1 MTPNPLYQALVERL
15 EALLPPRVV
24 SLLLREGL
32 AAEGSD
38 PEHIELANAEAI
50 LKGAVFRQ
58 LQTSRPADQARAQLG
73 EVLEALGPVAA
84 GGGRGHGER
93 GHGTGGTA
101 VMPRVGPPQTDADGG
116 APSRRAEVITP
127 ALGQRLDELQR
138 ALRPLNLYFSWPEVQ
153 KLRAQLHLVDQEAD
167 RGEDPTSLIEEA
179 EQQLVL
185 AHQKLEDQLVLQARE
200 LVDLEEA
207 LERVTPLGGS
217 RLRRLESLV
226 TTVRENQAKRMVAEA
241 EVQRAQKLARD
252 LRKLV
257 ESTVL
262 DEGEAPPDLG
272 RGDGRPRSPA
282 ELPPTAIDPA
292 EALLRVDFDDMEE
305 GDFHVD
311 PSQLSPEASQ
321 RLLALD
327 VDGERQELEALSAR
341 HAELLRQA
349 PDLAD
354 EVAAVEASHRQG
366 RPAGDTLPALAG
378 ALAEAETARR
388 EALRREFEA
397 LKAEVEGFPA
407 EVDVTGVRRALS
419 VALDVLNET
428 LPPQDDIL
436 AIRELHAEAAER
448 ASAAAKSAALQASRQ
463 AEQQLQR
470 RELVERL
477 ESAWERASDLPRL
490 DKARSTLRRALD
502 ALASTPTDAVDA
514 QSMEAARDAEAA
526 WERAL
531 AEASDDRSER
541 RRARARELASR
552 LLQVPDLPALRARAA
567 SLREEALALQ
577 DQSELSDAHLRTMA
591 SMIDQFMADAKA
603 TVASRLDQL
612 AREAGDPVAPSL
624 LRALQAAARTLD
636 EGGLPDL
643 AEVEAELA
651 SAKEDRLSEL
661 RQRYQRARQEARR
674 LEAAEIGTS
683 ALLSEAVDRARDALD
698 GPQGEAMVAELER
711 GLQDVEAQVAE
722 RLRGFEPRL
731 EAALLTFKT
740 VSKLNN
746 DDVAAVR
753 RVLNH
758 LDSQRSSVE
767 RVSIGLQSR
776 LFASLAEAEE
786 RLQGLSTAFEATRA
800 IADQLVSSNQLD
812 DLLSGLDALFG
823 SDDDREG

>member
-38 PEHIELANAEAI
+38 PEQIELSNVETI

-58 LQTSRPADQARAQLG
+58 LQTSRPADLARSQLN
-73 EVLEALGPVAA
+73 EVLEALVPVAA
-84 GGGRGHGER
+84 SGPRGGGER
-93 GHGTGGTA
+93 GHGAGGTA
-101 VMPRVGPPQTDADGG
+101 VMPRVGPPQTGTEG
-116 APSRRAEVITP
+116 EAPSRRAEVLTP
-127 ALGQRLDELQR
+127 ALTQRLDELQR

-153 KLRAQLHLVDQEAD
+153 KLRAQLHLVEQEAD
-167 RGEDPTSLIEEA
+167 RGEDPTSLIEET

-207 LERVTPLGGS
+207 LERVAPLGGS
-217 RLRRLESLV
+217 RIRRLESLV
-226 TTVRENQAKRMVAEA
+226 TTVRENQAQRMVAEA

-262 DEGEAPPDLG
+262 DDGEAPPDLG
-272 RGDGRPRSPA
+272 RGDGRRRSPA
-282 ELPPTAIDPA
+282 EAQPVADPA
-292 EALLRVDFDDMEE
+292 EALLHVDFDEMEE

-311 PSQLSPEASQ
+311 PNQLSPEASQ
-321 RLLALD
+321 RLMALD

-349 PDLAD
+349 PELAD
-354 EVAAVEASHRQG
+354 EVAVIEASHRQG
-366 RPAGDTLPALAG
+366 RPTGDALPVLAG

-397 LKAEVEGFPA
+397 LRAEVEGFPA
-407 EVDVTGVRRALS
+407 EVDVTGLRRALS

-428 LPPQDDIL
+428 LPPQEDIL

-448 ASAAAKSAALQASRQ
+448 ASAAAKTAALQASRH
-463 AEQQLQR
+463 AEQRQQR
-470 RELVERL
+470 RELIDRL
-477 ESAWERASDLPRL
+477 ESAWERATDVPRL
-490 DKARSTLRRALD
+490 GNARSTLRRALD
-502 ALASTPTDAVDA
+502 ALASAPVDAVDA

-526 WERAL
+526 WERAV

-552 LLQVPDLPALRARAA
+552 LLQVPELPALRARAA
-567 SLREEALALQ
+567 SLRDEALALQ

-603 TVASRLDQL
+603 AVATRLDQL
-612 AREAGDPVAPSL
+612 AREAGEPVAPSL
-624 LRALQAAARTLD
+624 LKALQTAARILD
-636 EGGLPDL
+636 EGALPDL

-651 SAKEDRLSEL
+651 SAKEERLSDL

-674 LEAAEIGTS
+674 LETADIGS
-683 ALLSEAVDRARDALD
+683 SSLLGEAVDRARDALD

-711 GLQDVEAQVAE
+711 GLHDVEAQVAE

-731 EAALLTFKT
+731 EAALQTFKT
-740 VSKLNN
+740 VAKLNN

-758 LDSQRSSVE
+758 LDSQRGSVE
-767 RVSIGLQSR
+767 RVSIGLQTR

-786 RLQGLSTAFEATRA
+786 RLVGLSTAFEATRA

-823 SDDDREG
+823 NDDDREA